1 MGLHYVEVDL
11 ESVSNKPT
19 IEIGNRATGSGYE
32 GDRKQHP
39 WNKTSVA
46 SQSYRNSHAWN
57 DLLVARVWLKL
68 IGGLEHFLFSHIL
81 GIIIPID

>member
-1 MGLHYVEVDL
+1 MIINVYCSLELKSSFKKKWYMGLHYVEVDL

-57 DLLVARVWLKL
+57 DLLVARV
-68 IGGLEHFLFSHIL
+68 
-81 GIIIPID
+81 